1 MARFDIDRNPTEP
14 DRFEF
19 PFVLEIQNALFRRFS
34 ERVCIPLARDGA
46 IPGLV
51 ERLNP
56 TLTLE
61 GQTLRLHPLG
71 IAVFFVQE
79 LRERVGTAKLQALQI
94 ETALD
99 MWLRG

>member
-1 MARFDIDRNPTEP
+1 MARFDIYLNPIQP

-19 PFVLEIQNALFRRFS
+19 PFILEIQNALMRRFS

-51 ERLNP
+51 ERLNR

-79 LRERVGTAKLQALQI
+79 LRECVGSAKPQALQI